1 MNTASNFWKRV
12 DELRGERTLC
22 DISEELSIPYSTI
35 RNQRAES
42 RYPKRN
48 EIEKIANVLGVTSDF
63 LITGSS
69 PASITPEME
78 YVQRNRRAEWIIEKC
93 IANDKMLAIL
103 YSFVECLEKEGY

>member
-1 MNTASNFWKRV
+1 MNTALSFWRRV
-12 DELRGERTLC
+12 DELRGDRTLF

-63 LITGSS
+63 LITGYS

-78 YVQRNRRAEWIIEKC
+78 YVQRNRRAERIIEKC
-93 IANDKMLAIL
+93 ISNNKMLAIL